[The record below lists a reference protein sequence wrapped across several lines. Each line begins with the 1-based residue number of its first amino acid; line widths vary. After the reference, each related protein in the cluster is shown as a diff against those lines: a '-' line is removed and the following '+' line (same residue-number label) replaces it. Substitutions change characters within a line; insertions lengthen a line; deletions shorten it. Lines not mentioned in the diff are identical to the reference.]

1 MNEDSYTVTSY
12 RPRMFEGSLS
22 ATEKTCT
29 GFLHVS
35 SSRLQNGAGCS
46 RQREQAEGRV
56 GHGALVALTV
66 AGGQLEDGEK
76 QAAWVLV
83 RLEEFGFYPENSG
96 ESLRN
101 LKQGSN
107 KIWLQRL

>member
-12 RPRMFEGSLS
+12 RPRRFEGNLS
-22 ATEKTCT
+22 ATEKTRT
-29 GFLHVS
+29 GFLHTS

-46 RQREQAEGRV
+46 RQREQAAGRV
-56 GHGALVALTV
+56 GRGALVALTG
-66 AGGQLEDGEK
+66 AGGRLEDGEK
-76 QAAWVLV
+76 QAAWILV

-107 KIWLQRL
+107 KI